1 MLEATMQVF
10 IEEVLRQINTAT
22 DKNFTFLFTTNV
34 ADFKFLSQFVNFYLK
49 IFNFMLLPSVKN
61 TDK

>member
-22 DKNFTFLFTTNV
+22 DKNFTFLNTTNI